1 MKSVNCSF
9 ILCFLFLV
17 VPFQKS
23 YAQSFEPIF
32 EDADGKTSI
41 IAPRGFFGVNTA
53 NSSIRF
59 QYFYSKSASA
69 DRQNPT
75 SIGKWNQFYGG
86 VNVAGSAEGGIANL
100 FSEGNFNPGTS
111 AHLFLGHRSLFFGT
125 LDRSDR
131 KGETVKYYFGD
142 RKVTIQDWLTLRF
155 GVKAA
160 NYKLYDAARPF
171 SEQVSSESFRGY
183 LAQLAYT
190 VLINGATSV
199 GASWD
204 VSKVN
209 NIDNLSP
216 TKFKEQIIIR
226 DPSGQVTRTFEKE
239 VNAFTGAYNTS
250 IVRTYSIDVVQLL
263 TSKPEAA
270 KYAFHVYGRL
280 LQSDAEPIYRTGIG
294 FYAFPKG
301 KLFGGVFTESN
312 DLTNRISN
320 TPDFLKRVN
329 IGLTVKYVLPSL
341 GSLGN

>member
-1 MKSVNCSF
+1 MFFLSF
-9 ILCFLFLV
+9 FFLV
-17 VPFQKS
+17 LPRKS
-23 YAQSFEPIF
+23 FAQSFEPIF
-32 EDADGKTSI
+32 EDAEGKTSI

-59 QYFYSKSASA
+59 QYFYSKSASP
-69 DRQNPT
+69 DRKNPMI
-75 SIGKWNQFYGG
+75 IGKWNRFYGG
-86 VNVAGSAEGGIANL
+86 VNVTGSAEGGIANL
-100 FSEGNFNPGTS
+100 FSEGHFNPGTS
-111 AHLFLGHRSLFFGT
+111 ADLFLGHRSLLFGT

-142 RKVTIQDWLTLRF
+142 KKVTMQDWLTLRS

-160 NYKLYDAARPF
+160 NYKLYNAAMPF
-171 SEQVSSESFRGY
+171 NQQISTELFRGY

-190 VLINGATSV
+190 LLFNGATSI

-209 NIDNLSP
+209 NIDNLAAV
-216 TKFKEQIIIR
+216 KFKEQTIIR
-226 DPSGQVTRTFEKE
+226 DPAGQITRTFDKE
-239 VNAFTGAYNTS
+239 VNAYTGAYNTS

-263 TSKPEAA
+263 TPTSRGA
-270 KYAFHVYGRL
+270 KYALHTYGRL
-280 LQSDAEPIYRTGIG
+280 MQSGEKPIYRAGIG

-301 KLFGGVFTESN
+301 KLFGGAFAESK
-312 DLTNRISN
+312 DITNRISD

-341 GSLGN
+341 GGIGE